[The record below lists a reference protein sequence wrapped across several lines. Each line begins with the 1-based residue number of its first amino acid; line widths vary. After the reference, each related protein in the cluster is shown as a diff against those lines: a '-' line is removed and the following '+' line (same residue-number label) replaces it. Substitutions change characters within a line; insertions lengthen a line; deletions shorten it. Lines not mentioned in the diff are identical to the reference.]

1 MTSFSSAVTDH
12 LQVIQT
18 LDSCSFEINAASKLI
33 LSTFK
38 AGNKLL
44 ICGNGGSASDSQH
57 IAAEFMVRYET
68 YRPGLPA
75 IALTTD
81 TSILTAHPN
90 DFNFDTVFARQ
101 VENLGHENDCLI
113 AISTSGNS
121 SNILNAIKA
130 AQAKNMKTIGLT
142 GNDGGSL
149 AQLVDHAI
157 IVPSQVTARIQE
169 AHILIAHW
177 WCQQADE
184 FFTTDAA
191 RQA

>member
-1 MTSFSSAVTDH
+1 MTSFSSVVGQH
-12 LQVIQT
+12 LQVIQA
-18 LDSCSFEINAASKLI
+18 LDLCQQDIQVACDII

-38 AGNKLL
+38 QGNKIL

-57 IAAEFMVRYET
+57 IAAEFMVRYEKF
-68 YRPGLPA
+68 RQGLPA

-90 DFNFDTVFARQ
+90 DFEFDTVFSRQ
-101 VENLGHENDCLI
+101 IENLGQNGDCLI

-121 SNILNAIKA
+121 ANIIHALNAAKA
-130 AQAKNMKTIGLT
+130 KKMRVIGLT
-142 GNDGGSL
+142 GNLGGKLKDLSDCS
-149 AQLVDHAI
+149 V
-157 IVPSQVTARIQE
+157 IVPSDVTARIQE

-184 FFTTDAA
+184 AFMDKN
-191 RQA
+191 